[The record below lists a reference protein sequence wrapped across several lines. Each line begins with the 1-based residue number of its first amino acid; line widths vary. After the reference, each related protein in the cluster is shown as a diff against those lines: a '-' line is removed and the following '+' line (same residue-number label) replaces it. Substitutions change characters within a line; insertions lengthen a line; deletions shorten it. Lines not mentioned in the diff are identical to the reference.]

1 MMISRSL
8 GANNLSGISIEPFRG
23 DYEELQKMALL
34 SWRDEYGMDSFPNF
48 YRPAFLRFLFE
59 RKPDKPLL
67 LAAYRGR
74 EIISFLA
81 NLPQSFN
88 FRGKMCRAVYSCLMV
103 TRKEWLRRGLGMAI
117 IREAL
122 KNNRK
127 HNFDFALLTLE
138 PGHRSTHMINKLKE
152 SGSPVEFVN
161 KNHVIARILDYNRVI
176 HSENLKTWE
185 KAALKLIGAHRKP
198 KPNPAISL
206 REYQAED
213 LDACLGLLNGYQD
226 RISLA
231 LVWEREELA
240 LELDH
245 PDVSQTLVFE
255 RDGVVKG
262 LINFIYHEHLGHTR
276 ERWAW
281 VNHVA
286 FPDLTR
292 RERKGFV
299 LAFLKY
305 VRAAGCI
312 GAVEWMRNYYA
323 QAPFFR
329 ARFFPYFRSVNL
341 VSWTLNPD
349 ISLSNIPDVYE
360 IQI

>member
-1 MMISRSL
+1 
-8 GANNLSGISIEPFRG
+8 
-23 DYEELQKMALL
+23 
-34 SWRDEYGMDSFPNF
+34 MDSFPNF

-59 RKPDKPLL
+59 RESNKPFL
-67 LAAYRGR
+67 LAAYRGH
-74 EIISFLA
+74 EIVSFLA
-81 NLPQSFN
+81 NLPQNFN
-88 FRGKMCRAVYSCLMV
+88 FRGKMCRAVYSCLLV
-103 TRKEWLRRGLGMAI
+103 TRKEWLRKGLGNAI

-122 KNNRK
+122 KNNK
-127 HNFDFALLTLE
+127 ELNCDFALLTLE

-152 SGSPVEFVN
+152 SGSPVEHVK
-161 KNHVIARILDYNRVI
+161 KNHVIARILDYERVI
-176 HSENLKTWE
+176 HSENLKAWE
-185 KAALKLIGAHRKP
+185 KGALKLIGAHRTP
-198 KPNPAISL
+198 KQNPGISL
-206 REYQAED
+206 REYRAED
-213 LDACLGLLNGYQD
+213 LDACLGLLNGYQA
-226 RISLA
+226 RVSLS

-255 RDGVVKG
+255 RDGEVKG

-281 VNHVA
+281 INHVA
-286 FPDLTR
+286 FPDLTG

-299 LAFLKY
+299 QAFLKY
-305 VRAAGCI
+305 AGTAGCI

-349 ISLSNIPDVYE
+349 ISLRNIPDVYE